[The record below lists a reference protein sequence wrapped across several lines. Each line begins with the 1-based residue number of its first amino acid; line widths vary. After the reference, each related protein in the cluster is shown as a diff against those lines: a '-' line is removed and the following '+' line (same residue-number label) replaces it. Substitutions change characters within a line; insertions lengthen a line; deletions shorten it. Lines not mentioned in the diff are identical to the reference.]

1 MLKNKTFEFFL
12 LMPIICLFLSLN
24 IVAKTNGII
33 NEYQIQMNREV
44 AELESQWNSL
54 CSEADDFALTIQ
66 SNENAYVL
74 FSELMNRI
82 NDKKDYLYL
91 NNLEKYKPIFE
102 LGGGEPLTIYNA
114 AYKMYR
120 SNNKL
125 RSKPLFEFLI
135 NSNNVNKFTIGNSY
149 YFLGRIY
156 DRVIKDKN
164 LAFNNYMMT
173 HKFSA
178 CLVFTANSYIL
189 AADIL
194 ADMSEID
201 NALALLAVDVPTFD
215 YKNVKVSRHLTSTY
229 LCLAKNDITN
239 AMRHLQIVYFTDTNK
254 SEKVW
259 EILTKFPPGSKGLWN
274 VVLTNQWSEKYVIET
289 INKGISSPY
298 ITPNDDLF
306 FDASTHNWPQI
317 EDVSEII
324 FTNRTLSN
332 NIFPQKRRKIKEQRK
347 FNPNRRKKL

>member
-12 LMPIICLFLSLN
+12 LMLIICLFLSLN

-33 NEYQIQMNREV
+33 NEYQIQMNRDV
-44 AELESQWNSL
+44 AQLESQWNLL

-82 NDKKDYLYL
+82 NDTKDSL
-91 NNLEKYKPIFE
+91 NNLERFKSIFS
-102 LGGGEPLTIYNA
+102 LGGETTLTIYNA

-135 NSNNVNKFTIGNSY
+135 NSNNVNKFTVGNSY

-156 DRVIKDKN
+156 DCIIKNKDE
-164 LAFNNYMMT
+164 AFENYLMT

-194 ADMSEID
+194 ANISEID

-215 YKNVKVSRHLTSTY
+215 YKNVKISRHLTSTY
-229 LCLAKNDITN
+229 LCLDKNDITN
-239 AMRHLQIVYFTDTNK
+239 AMRHLQVVYFTDTNK
-254 SEKVW
+254 NDEVW
-259 EILTKFPPGSKGLWN
+259 EILTRFPKGSKGLWN

-289 INKGISSPY
+289 INKGLSCPY
-298 ITPNDDLF
+298 VTPDDDLF
-306 FDASTHNWPQI
+306 FDAVTHNWPKI

-332 NIFPQKRRKIKEQRK
+332 NIFPQKRRKIKKQRNI
-347 FNPNRRKKL
+347 NPNRRKKL